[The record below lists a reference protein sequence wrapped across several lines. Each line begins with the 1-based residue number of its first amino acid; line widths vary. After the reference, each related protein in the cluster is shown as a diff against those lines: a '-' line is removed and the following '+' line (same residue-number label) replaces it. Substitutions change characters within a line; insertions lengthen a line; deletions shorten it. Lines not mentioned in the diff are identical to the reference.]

1 MVLTARMFICW
12 TLPERRVKVTAYR
25 YSLGQLGLETVE
37 MSTWKR
43 SWRWN
48 MAAPA
53 VPRRYST
60 RKDMGLDT
68 LWLNSAIWNHSDYLI
83 KLSIFCQFQL
93 NFIMVCFDLIL
104 SKEREENNPF
114 GLLADLAELRY
125 CFRVLVLNMMGSSL
139 NHALYIQY

>member
-1 MVLTARMFICW
+1 MKIAKMQLFILFIANILTARMLICW

-60 RKDMGLDT
+60 RNDMGLDT

-83 KLSIFCQFQL
+83 KLSHFSQFQL
-93 NFIMVCFDLIL
+93 NFIKLGFDLIFI
-104 SKEREENNPF
+104 KENKIINL
-114 GLLADLAELRY
+114 GLL
-125 CFRVLVLNMMGSSL
+125 
-139 NHALYIQY
+139 QT

>member
-1 MVLTARMFICW
+1 M
-12 TLPERRVKVTAYR
+12 KVTAYR

-60 RKDMGLDT
+60 RKDIGLDT

-83 KLSIFCQFQL
+83 KLSIFCQFQS
-93 NFIMVCFDLIL
+93 NFIKVCFNLIF
-104 SKEREENNPF
+104 SKKKRQKQSNWAIDRLGQTQILFLGFRFWRRVPVWIMLCTVF
-114 GLLADLAELRY
+114 TILGL
-125 CFRVLVLNMMGSSL
+125 FK
-139 NHALYIQY
+139 YIK